1 MSVNIGKEKILQF
14 TIPATELAAGTTI
27 ELVSPY
33 NGYITGASV
42 IVQTAVGTG
51 GVVTFEVNTVAVA
64 GLALTVADSATKGTV
79 IAEDAPTDNSATR
92 EIEIGDRIEIVPASE
107 FASAGA
113 LSGYLRI
120 NENG

>member
-14 TIPATELAAGTTI
+14 EIPATELAAGTSI
-27 ELVSPY
+27 ELACPY
-33 NGYITGASV
+33 NGFITGASV
-42 IVQTAVGTG
+42 IVQTAIGTG
-51 GVVTFEVNTVAVA
+51 GDVTFEVGGVAVA
-64 GLALTVADSATKGTV
+64 GLTLTVADSATKGTV

-92 EIEIGDRIEIVPASE
+92 EVEIGDRIEIIPASE

-113 LSGYLRI
+113 LSGYIRI